1 MMYLPR
7 MMLSR
12 VCISSLL
19 VALTMAGCATK
30 APVPVSERTRSGNGV
45 QGKSD
50 ASVPAQPAAVARP
63 GYYIVKPGDTL
74 IRIALDHGQN
84 YRDIAAWSGLENAN
98 LIEVGQE
105 LRVRPP
111 ESGAVSRPV
120 TSSGVEV
127 RPVAPAGS
135 APVAVGSDGVRRE
148 PRGGKVA
155 YSEQAW
161 AQAQKPEAPVVL
173 AKVDPKPEAKPEA
186 KPETKPDAKPEPV
199 KPEARD
205 EKKPEP
211 AKPAGGDDK
220 IDWAWPA
227 SGKVIAGFNET
238 SSKGVDLSGKPG
250 DPVLAAAGGR
260 VVYAGTG
267 LRGYG
272 KLVIVKHDNSYLSAY
287 AHNQNLLVKEG
298 QAVSRGQKIAELG
311 DTDSDRPKLHFEIRR
326 QGKPVDPGKYLPP
339 R

>member
-1 MMYLPR
+1 MMYLQR

-12 VCISSLL
+12 VCISSLVVVL
-19 VALTMAGCATK
+19 SMAGCATK
-30 APVPVSERTRSGNGV
+30 APAPVSERTRPGST
-45 QGKSD
+45 QGRSD
-50 ASVPAQPAAVARP
+50 ASVPAQAVAVARP

-74 IRIALDHGQN
+74 LRIALDHGLN

-111 ESGAVSRPV
+111 ESGAVSRLV
-120 TSSGVEV
+120 SSSGVEI
-127 RPVAPAGS
+127 RPVTPAGS
-135 APVAVGSDGVRRE
+135 APAAVSSDGVRRE

-173 AKVDPKPEAKPEA
+173 AKVDPKPETKPEA
-186 KPETKPDAKPEPV
+186 KPEPL
-199 KPEARD
+199 KPEAKE
-205 EKKPEP
+205 EKKVES
-211 AKPAGGDDK
+211 AKPANGDDK
-220 IDWAWPA
+220 IDWGWPA
-227 SGKVIAGFNET
+227 SGKIIAGFNET

-250 DPVLAAAGGR
+250 DPVLAAASGR